1 MISNMEWLECCVRVT
16 ILCKNWQ
23 DIRAHQLGLLSTFDD
38 WVEIDWLPRRWWM
51 CNSSSSES
59 ILHKIRI
66 PSPVMDI
73 SMSNYRYREPCDLT
87 KAHTYSTWRQ
97 HEIEKLFSLCFFYI
111 FFILF
116 ADENEEIELNL
127 IWKVEVRATNES
139 WREWMTCSST
149 CGTQSSSA
157 LSTFGLTNTQLFWKL
172 TWF

>member
-111 FFILF
+111 FHSVRWWKWG
-116 ADENEEIELNL
+116 DWIEFNMKSWSQSHQRIMTWMDDMFEHMWDTVELCSL
-127 IWKVEVRATNES
+127 HIWVD
-139 WREWMTCSST
+139 
-149 CGTQSSSA
+149 
-157 LSTFGLTNTQLFWKL
+157 
-172 TWF
+172 